1 MSELR
6 RGASDGGGAV
16 SENERSRKAATM
28 FRKPGQARLANVC
41 FKEGMY
47 RNDTLTGE
55 TEFALDA
62 DVGARE
68 VVLEGFTET
77 ERMRV
82 PMHRVHR
89 GWVARIVVDP
99 GWFFYRFRIDG
110 RSRRDRAGGKLRT
123 ADGESWSLA
132 LIQAARVATQTSP
145 A

>member
-1 MSELR
+1 
-6 RGASDGGGAV
+6 
-16 SENERSRKAATM
+16 M